1 VRSIGWDLVIFFVLL
16 LFLLAARQPW
26 RERLASLFAASPQ
39 SAAHL
44 KEITGVIETDVSQ
57 YLLTIS
63 LINAAL
69 GICIG
74 LGLYLLG
81 FPDAV
86 LWGVMAGCLNYV
98 PYLGVAVGAS
108 VVGLVGLVSLDGT
121 GALAALGIYLGFN
134 LIEAQLITPTVLGR
148 RFALNPTIVFLCI
161 LFWGWLWGIPG
172 VLMAVPFLLI
182 LRAACDGLERLS
194 PVARFIAGHTEASAI
209 AEEVQA
215 IAAEAAK

>member
-1 VRSIGWDLVIFFVLL
+1 
-16 LFLLAARQPW
+16 
-26 RERLASLFAASPQ
+26 
-39 SAAHL
+39 
-44 KEITGVIETDVSQ
+44 
-57 YLLTIS
+57 
-63 LINAAL
+63 
-69 GICIG
+69 
-74 LGLYLLG
+74 
-81 FPDAV
+81 
-86 LWGVMAGCLNYV
+86 
-98 PYLGVAVGAS
+98 
-108 VVGLVGLVSLDGT
+108 
-121 GALAALGIYLGFN
+121 LGIYLGFN